1 MTDKTTDA
9 ANAWLILNEKDPVQQ
24 KILDLLQDLFSD
36 RNPNGIHNREM
47 FMQIMGRTEAVKH
60 AIHNTTLGPSMQS
73 VIAETIKRTLESAEV
88 VIQDSVTTYK
98 PQIAVRF
105 SPMYGPS
112 FVVYPKV
119 SRV

>member
-9 ANAWLILNEKDPVQQ
+9 ANAWLILNDADAVEKKV
-24 KILDLLQDLFSD
+24 LDVLGKAFSD
-36 RNPNGIHNREM
+36 SNADGMNNREM
-47 FMQIMGRTEAVKH
+47 FMSAMTRTETMRGYVTSLTMGDRQQVQTND
-60 AIHNTTLGPSMQS
+60 I
-73 VIAETIKRTLESAEV
+73 IKRTLESAEV
-88 VIQDSVTTYK
+88 VIQDSITTYK

-105 SPMYGPS
+105 YTPNGAS

>member
-9 ANAWLILNEKDPVQQ
+9 ANAWLILNDADVVEKKFMDMFYR
-24 KILDLLQDLFSD
+24 LFGSHT
-36 RNPNGIHNREM
+36 GQTNRELFANM
-47 FMQIMGRTEAVKH
+47 MLNTSAGRGM
-60 AIHNTTLGPSMQS
+60 IHQ
-73 VIAETIKRTLESAEV
+73 TIEGELNYRLNDSLKRTLESAEV
-88 VIQDSVTTYK
+88 VIQDSITTYK

-105 SPMYGPS
+105 YTPNGAS

>member
-9 ANAWLILNEKDPVQQ
+9 ANAWLILNDADVVEQ
-24 KILDLLQDLFSD
+24 KFVDMFGKLFSNTKSGGQNRDLFATMVMD
-36 RNPNGIHNREM
+36 TP
-47 FMQIMGRTEAVKH
+47 AVRMR
-60 AIHNTTLGPSMQS
+60 ISQTIEGELNYRLNDTL
-73 VIAETIKRTLESAEV
+73 KRTLESAEV
-88 VIQDSVTTYK
+88 IIQANVRTFT

-105 SPMYGPS
+105 YAPNGAS